1 MRHTVLLLCA
11 GTLLAAMA
19 AIAPPLP
26 AQDTARRTPE
36 QIRASY
42 DAHQGD
48 FDGDWEFTSVSREF
62 GAGRGYWSA
71 VRLAEGAQVLDEYRV
86 VGDSGQTWYVT
97 NTLRA
102 YNANLDQWELVS
114 TERGSGCR
122 TWAPRTAR
130 ATRCTSS
137 SSSAW
142 ARPTRHSGASATTI
156 SGPIASPGPAIAPPM
171 AARRGRRNGC
181 RSRLAASGRR
191 GPWVRSHRR
200 GSRRGD
206 RAGRSTGGLRRVRV
220 RAPG

>member
-11 GTLLAAMA
+11 GTLLASMA

-48 FDGDWEFTSVSREF
+48 FDYLLGDWEFTSASREF

-71 VRLAEGAQVLDEYRV
+71 VRLAEGAEVLDEYRV

-114 TERGSGCR
+114 TEPGNGLQNLGTGRR
-122 TWAPRTAR
+122 DAH
-130 ATRCTSS
+130 
-137 SSSAW
+137 
-142 ARPTRHSGASATTI
+142 RPAV
-156 SGPIASPGPAIAPPM
+156 
-171 AARRGRRNGC
+171 RRGN
-181 RSRLAASGRR
+181 SKPVAVAHPVL
-191 GPWVRSHRR
+191 
-200 GSRRGD
+200 
-206 RAGRSTGGLRRVRV
+206 
-220 RAPG
+220 